1 MNDSKIN
8 RLVFS
13 ALFAALCCGATMVIK
28 FPTPMGGY
36 VNAGDAVVL
45 LGAFMLGPVWGALA
59 AGLGSGLADVIAGYA
74 LYAPGTLVIKAL
86 MALVAGLLLRTLGL
100 RRPNPAAI
108 LAGVIAELVMVAG
121 YFLYECFILGFGG
134 GAAAEIPA
142 NLLQGAFGAAAGS
155 ALFGAI
161 SKTPYFRNMNE
172 QRR

>member
-1 MNDSKIN
+1 MAYQFWQGFVSFPFQGYFLVTFLIG
-8 RLVFS
+8 VFS
-13 ALFAALCCGATMVIK
+13 YGTGLF
-28 FPTPMGGY
+28 
-36 VNAGDAVVL
+36 
-45 LGAFMLGPVWGALA
+45 
-59 AGLGSGLADVIAGYA
+59 GSLIFLDKRENTFTV
-74 LYAPGTLVIKAL
+74 
-86 MALVAGLLLRTLGL
+86 
-100 RRPNPAAI
+100 PANRASSI

-161 SKTPYFRNMNE
+161 SKTPYFRNMDE